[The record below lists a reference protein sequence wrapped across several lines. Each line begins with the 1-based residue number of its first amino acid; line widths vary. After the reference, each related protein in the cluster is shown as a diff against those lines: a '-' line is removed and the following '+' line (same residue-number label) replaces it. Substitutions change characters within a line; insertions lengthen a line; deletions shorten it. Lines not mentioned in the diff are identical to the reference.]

1 MAILTVVF
9 FRTALLVLPLSWSV
23 VLALGGA
30 FSTQIWSTASRSLWS
45 HTWEILLLGI
55 VVYLLMAQEER
66 PIRGRPVVLAT
77 LLSWAYF
84 VRPISSIPIVAISV
98 YLLIFRR
105 TEFAAFAI
113 TGAAWMAG
121 FMAYSWK
128 VSGQPF
134 SSYFY
139 FFAGVLFHLGSG
151 HLEEAI
157 AGNLISPS
165 RGLFV
170 YVPSAAF
177 ALLLVGYYWRV
188 IPHRPSVVLSLSV
201 IAIHT
206 FVVSTDPNW
215 WGGHCYGARLTI
227 DVIPWVFL
235 LAVLGSR
242 CLLYEGG
249 SSVKHF
255 AVAFGLLTL
264 VIGAFMNGRGALSQ
278 SANDWVN
285 GPPEDVDQ
293 KPSRVWDWS
302 HPQFLSELQYVKR
315 DLSS

>member
-1 MAILTVVF
+1 
-9 FRTALLVLPLSWSV
+9 
-23 VLALGGA
+23 
-30 FSTQIWSTASRSLWS
+30 
-45 HTWEILLLGI
+45 
-55 VVYLLMAQEER
+55 
-66 PIRGRPVVLAT
+66 
-77 LLSWAYF
+77 
-84 VRPISSIPIVAISV
+84 
-98 YLLIFRR
+98 
-105 TEFAAFAI
+105 
-113 TGAAWMAG
+113 
-121 FMAYSWK
+121 
-128 VSGQPF
+128 
-134 SSYFY
+134 
-139 FFAGVLFHLGSG
+139 
-151 HLEEAI
+151 
-157 AGNLISPS
+157 
-165 RGLFV
+165 V